1 MTNESTPPQTVGSN
15 DGLGPLPA
23 RWYCIN
29 SRGVA
34 TLCVNERDAK
44 SNAANCDK
52 MYPAYAPH
60 RAVLLGDV
68 SAERGRCTAL
78 AADFQEYL
86 YRIAAQVPFDHAEW
100 AQQRGAA
107 LLAALRA

>member
-1 MTNESTPPQTVGSN
+1 MDRYDVESFAPYDMEKAP
-15 DGLGPLPA
+15 DGMWVMYDDA
-23 RWYCIN
+23 Q
-29 SRGVA
+29 VA
-34 TLCVNERDAK
+34 I
-44 SNAANCDK
+44 AA
-52 MYPAYAPH
+52 
-60 RAVLLGDV
+60 AVA
-68 SAERGRCTAL
+68 AERERRTAL